1 MDESDVAT
9 AMLELHG
16 LRAKI
21 TVPNMMRTLGA
32 SSRGPHTTTAKG
44 IVKTWL
50 GNGWLSG
57 NEKQGFKMTKE
68 GLGIIRKKVVI
79 EEWVEEAEKLI
90 EKIGEQ
96 WLPNIKWKD
105 ELKHHPEWFKVARY
119 PWLKD
124 SRFYLRGINNCGEEK
139 PSSPPEDGWVEG
151 EAPFDWEPLEG

>member
-68 GLGIIRKKVVI
+68 GFG
-79 EEWVEEAEKLI
+79 
-90 EKIGEQ
+90 
-96 WLPNIKWKD
+96 N
-105 ELKHHPEWFKVARY
+105 H
-119 PWLKD
+119 
-124 SRFYLRGINNCGEEK
+124 S
-139 PSSPPEDGWVEG
+139 
-151 EAPFDWEPLEG
+151 